1 MISFAYIVI
10 NQNIDLYKL
19 GVPQKKAKPNGP
31 SLTQQT
37 KNTVAILNELRQGLL
52 YNLESQ
58 TGPIHAPTFTM
69 SVEVDGQKFT
79 GEGRSKKIARIQ
91 AAASALQ
98 NFIQFKDG
106 SALSPLKTNLNL
118 DFTSDEYL
126 ENGI

>member
-1 MISFAYIVI
+1 MPNKKPKS
-10 NQNIDLYKL
+10 N
-19 GVPQKKAKPNGP
+19 GSVP
-31 SLTQQT
+31 TQQT
-37 KNTVAILNELRQGLL
+37 KNTVAMLNELRQGLV
-52 YNLESQ
+52 YTLESQ

-69 SVEVDGQKFT
+69 SVEVDGQKFI

-106 SALSPLKTNLNL
+106 SALSPIKTNVNL